1 MIAGILLEKRM
12 AQYGYGSG
20 GYLTRFED
28 YYKSSSDESDDEGDK
43 KAATNVNSL
52 EPSLDPRF
60 DHYKSDDDD
69 DDGVKKEITST
80 ESLQASFDISKY
92 ILEESEDEDGL
103 VERERKPQIRPEE
116 PLSGAEKDW
125 VPQSLNDL
133 KMTIKPPKNFKGY
146 DEEAYQDNFEE
157 DGEDTGNRV
166 FSNDYAD
173 VCKYKCPVCSLDID
187 TEKLKSHINS
197 NHDGER
203 LADTEP
209 DTRQYS
215 RETWH
220 KCGLCHKALLFT
232 RGKLRYHLNTDH
244 GLSVHEYNDKF
255 MTKHVRPSR
264 GRRGSGEPD
273 GAADGG
279 ETDVDPAT
287 VKEEEISNDYAD
299 IVKIVCKICNKS
311 IEKDNFR
318 RVLFNVLKYYKSNI
332 LFAQVFT
339 FEEARDGPG
348 RLQGVVRGAGACE
361 ELLPPLFPLPDNIR
375 LHP

>member
-1 MIAGILLEKRM
+1 M
-12 AQYGYGSG
+12 AQYGYGTG

-28 YYKSSSDESDDEGDK
+28 YYKSSDESDEETDK
-43 KAATNVNSL
+43 KEAKNVNSL

-60 DHYKSDDDD
+60 DHYKSDDS
-69 DDGVKKEITST
+69 DDGVTKDVKGT

-103 VERERKPQIRPEE
+103 VERERKPQIRPDDQ
-116 PLSGAEKDW
+116 LSGAEKDW

-157 DGEDTGNRV
+157 DGEDSGNRV

-173 VCKYKCPVCSLDID
+173 VCKYKCPLCSLDID

-197 NHDGER
+197 NHEGETM
-203 LADTEP
+203 ADTEQE
-209 DTRQYS
+209 TRQYS

-220 KCGLCHKALLFT
+220 KCGYCNKALLFT

-244 GLSVHEYNDKF
+244 GVSVNEYNEKF
-255 MTKHVRPSR
+255 MTKNIRPSR
-264 GRRGSGEPD
+264 GRRGSGDAD
-273 GAADGG
+273 GGADGG
-279 ETDVDPAT
+279 ETDVDPST

-318 RVLFNVLKYYKSNI
+318 
-332 LFAQVFT
+332 
-339 FEEARDGPG
+339 
-348 RLQGVVRGAGACE
+348 
-361 ELLPPLFPLPDNIR
+361 
-375 LHP
+375 